1 VVPRFGTDGVRGVA
15 NDELTVELTLA
26 LGRAAARVLAEP
38 GGRVLI
44 ARDTR
49 RSGPLLEAA
58 LAAGIAAE
66 GVDVE
71 LVGVLPT
78 PGLAY
83 LGQRD
88 HLPAAMI
95 SASHNPFPD
104 NGIKF
109 FAPGGRKLPDAV
121 EARLEAVLDALRA
134 QPPASNPTGRSVGLV
149 SRGIGRGY
157 RDAYV
162 GHLVR
167 CLAGHRLD
175 DLRLV
180 LDCGHGAA
188 GEVAPAACNALGADV
203 EVLHAEP
210 DGTNINAG
218 CGSTHPEELQA
229 VVVSRG
235 AVAGLAFDGD
245 ADRVIAVDEQGRLV
259 DGDQILV
266 ICARDLQAQG
276 RLTGSRLAATVMS
289 NLGMRRALAESGIEI
304 VETAVGD
311 RYVLEA
317 IEEHGLALGGEQ
329 SGHVI
334 FSEHATTGDGI
345 LTGLLLL
352 DVMVRSGQPLSK
364 LADGME
370 RSPQVLHSLRVADRD
385 ALGDAAAF
393 WAEVAA
399 VESALGDTGR
409 VLVRPSGTEPVV
421 RIMVEAA
428 SHAEAAS
435 AAGRLATCLTE
446 LLGSG
451 PPDPPPPDA

>member
-38 GGRVLI
+38 GGRVLV

-58 LAAGIAAE
+58 LAAGLAAE

-78 PGLAY
+78 PGLAF
-83 LGQRD
+83 LGQRERV
-88 HLPAAMI
+88 PAAMI

-109 FAPGGRKLPDAV
+109 FAPGGRKLPDVA
-121 EARLEAVLDALRA
+121 EAKVEAVLDALRA
-134 QPPASNPTGRSVGLV
+134 EVPSGSPTGRAVGTILRGSGHAAAYVEHLV
-149 SRGIGRGY
+149 SCLGGR
-157 RDAYV
+157 
-162 GHLVR
+162 
-167 CLAGHRLD
+167 RLD
-175 DLRLV
+175 GLHV
-180 LDCGHGAA
+180 VIDCGHGAA
-188 GEVAPAACNALGADV
+188 GEVAPAALAAVGVEV
-203 EVLHAEP
+203 EVLHVEP

-218 CGSTHPEELQA
+218 CGSTHPETLQA
-229 VVVSRG
+229 AVVERG
-235 AVAGLAFDGD
+235 AQAGLAFDGD
-245 ADRVIAVDEQGRLV
+245 ADRVIAVDERGRLV
-259 DGDQILV
+259 DGDHILV
-266 ICARDLQAQG
+266 ILGRDLRAQG
-276 RLTGSRLAATVMS
+276 RLPGSRLATTVMS
-289 NLGMRRALAESGIEI
+289 NLGMRRALTDAGIEI

-345 LTGLLLL
+345 LTGMLLL
-352 DVMVRSGQPLSK
+352 DAAVRARQPLSE
-364 LADGME
+364 LADLME
-370 RSPQVLHSLRVADRD
+370 TYPQVLHNVKVADRA
-385 ALGDAAAF
+385 ALQGAEAF
-393 WAEVAA
+393 WAEVRA
-399 VESALGDTGR
+399 VEAELGDRGR
-409 VLVRPSGTEPVV
+409 VLVRPSGTEPLV

-428 SHAEAAS
+428 SPEQAGQTAE
-435 AAGRLATCLTE
+435 RLVGCLTR
-446 LLGSG
+446 LLGVHPDGG
-451 PPDPPPPDA
+451 PGQGA

>member
-1 VVPRFGTDGVRGVA
+1 MVPRFGTDGVRGVA

-38 GGRVLI
+38 GGRVLV

-58 LAAGIAAE
+58 LAAGLAAE

-78 PGLAY
+78 PGLAF
-83 LGQRD
+83 LGQRERV
-88 HLPAAMI
+88 PAAMI

-109 FAPGGRKLPDAV
+109 FAPGGRKLPDAA
-121 EARLEAVLDALRA
+121 EAEVEAVLDALRA
-134 QPPASNPTGRSVGLV
+134 EAPTGNPTGRAVGTIL
-149 SRGIGRGY
+149 RGSGHAA
-157 RDAYV
+157 AYV
-162 GHLVR
+162 EHLVA
-167 CLAGHRLD
+167 CLGGRRLD
-175 DLRLV
+175 GLHV
-180 LDCGHGAA
+180 VIDCGHGAA
-188 GEVAPAACNALGADV
+188 GEVAPAALAAVGVDV
-203 EVLHAEP
+203 EVLHVEP

-218 CGSTHPEELQA
+218 CGSTHPEVLQA
-229 VVVSRG
+229 AVVERG
-235 AVAGLAFDGD
+235 AQAGLAFDGD
-245 ADRVIAVDEQGRLV
+245 ADRVIGVDEKGRLV

-266 ICARDLQAQG
+266 ILGRDLLARG
-276 RLTGSRLAATVMS
+276 RLRGDRLVATVMS
-289 NLGMRRALAESGIEI
+289 NLGMRRALAASGIEL

-345 LTGLLLL
+345 LTGMLLL
-352 DVMVRSGQPLSK
+352 DAAVRAGQPLSE
-364 LADGME
+364 LADLME
-370 RSPQVLHSLRVADRD
+370 RYPQVLHNVKVADRSKLD
-385 ALGDAAAF
+385 GAQAF
-393 WAEVAA
+393 WAEVRA
-399 VESALGDTGR
+399 VEAELGDEGR
-409 VLVRPSGTEPVV
+409 VLVRASGTEPLV

-428 SHAEAAS
+428 SPEQAGETAE
-435 AAGRLATCLTE
+435 RLVGCLTR
-446 LLGSG
+446 LLAVHVDGA
-451 PPDPPPPDA
+451 PDQGA